1 MNNYK
6 ETLELLGLPDSNLPI
21 FKETRLNRLYSID
34 KILGLINLSKRLSPQ
49 LPKTMFELDPTDPE
63 WEDKMIYPY
72 MDYWALIKQGTYWLG
87 FTGFFI
93 YNWSSIIGN

>member
-1 MNNYK
+1 
-6 ETLELLGLPDSNLPI
+6 
-21 FKETRLNRLYSID
+21 
-34 KILGLINLSKRLSPQ
+34 
-49 LPKTMFELDPTDPE
+49 MFELDPTDPE